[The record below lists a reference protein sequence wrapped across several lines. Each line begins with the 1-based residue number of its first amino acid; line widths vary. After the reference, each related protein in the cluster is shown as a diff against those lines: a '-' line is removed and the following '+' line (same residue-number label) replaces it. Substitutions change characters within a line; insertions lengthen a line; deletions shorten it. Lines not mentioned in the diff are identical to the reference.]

1 MSDATITNEVTQ
13 QFLRRTPVKL
23 RQFSRLLNDI
33 ATQNIDPLRLK
44 ALVSQITKTH
54 EACVAQDFDST
65 TKLLS
70 KLLKQLSISEEALQ
84 TQRPLLKRLSLRLK
98 QHSETFDL
106 GHQAKKTAALKQN
119 LPETE
124 GLNTNDA
131 DESRSSDDD
140 STQTK
145 ESVDTES
152 ASEELPVEAK
162 HQVNEV
168 VEDSIAE
175 LEINADDENDSEL
188 EKYALYLTGSVIIFV
203 SPSGKNYQELGK
215 QFESLGVDVFH
226 TDDMQKARQYAEAN
240 PGSVIVALIDYA
252 QTEES
257 LPDDD
262 IENGR
267 TPLVYVSPED
277 TQLNRIKALRSGG
290 TGFLVEPVSLTA
302 LLELIERQYDVH
314 AESPYRILVM
324 EDSKAQAKYYEKV
337 LVKGHFEIRV
347 VNDPS
352 VLLGALRGFDPE
364 VVLIDMQMPNFS
376 GIELTRIIRQMP
388 RYAFL
393 PIIFLSAEE
402 NEQKQNQALASGG
415 TGFIVKPVQ
424 KSALMFNAELHAS
437 RYRSLYPQININPD
451 TGLAFSRYFKQQVSI
466 EAIRMSRS
474 GGNAALAIIQFD
486 QVDELIKEAKFSVI
500 NLATQQ
506 LSQILKQ
513 RLRKTDIIG
522 HIETGQLGIILNSGH
537 KQDWLNIMEEIKLQF
552 SELSFHIQ
560 QQKTSFSISIGM
572 SMLAGNE
579 DAHQW
584 FTHSFNQLNQA
595 IENGGDRVQSDQ
607 V

>member
-1 MSDATITNEVTQ
+1 M
-13 QFLRRTPVKL
+13 
-23 RQFSRLLNDI
+23 
-33 ATQNIDPLRLK
+33 
-44 ALVSQITKTH
+44 
-54 EACVAQDFDST
+54 
-65 TKLLS
+65 
-70 KLLKQLSISEEALQ
+70 
-84 TQRPLLKRLSLRLK
+84 
-98 QHSETFDL
+98 
-106 GHQAKKTAALKQN
+106 
-119 LPETE
+119 
-124 GLNTNDA
+124 
-131 DESRSSDDD
+131 
-140 STQTK
+140 
-145 ESVDTES
+145 
-152 ASEELPVEAK
+152 
-162 HQVNEV
+162 
-168 VEDSIAE
+168 
-175 LEINADDENDSEL
+175 